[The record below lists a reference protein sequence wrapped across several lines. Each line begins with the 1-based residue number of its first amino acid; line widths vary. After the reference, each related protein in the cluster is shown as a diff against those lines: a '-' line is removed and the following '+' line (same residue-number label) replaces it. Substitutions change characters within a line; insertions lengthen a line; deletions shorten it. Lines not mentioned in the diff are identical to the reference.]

1 MLSVLKKFLEYTF
14 TYREDLSFS
23 MFSQGRRR
31 PFLFLM
37 FGNMGV
43 WFFTKNTNSLNGGS
57 LFSDSRRFMLDEMFQ
72 QNTSK
77 LAIFLNMKT
86 RISSLIFHLV
96 PRSVWCYFL
105 FFYYWKISSRIS
117 LIFLKSAVILA

>member
-1 MLSVLKKFLEYTF
+1 MLRVLKKFLEYTF

-57 LFSDSRRFMLDEMFQ
+57 LFSDSRRFMLEEMIYVNCF
-72 QNTSK
+72 K
-77 LAIFLNMKT
+77 IGHIF
-86 RISSLIFHLV
+86 RI
-96 PRSVWCYFL
+96 
-105 FFYYWKISSRIS
+105 
-117 LIFLKSAVILA
+117 

>member
-57 LFSDSRRFMLDEMFQ
+57 LFSHSRRFMLDEMFQ

-77 LAIFLNMKT
+77 WAIFLEYENPH
-86 RISSLIFHLV
+86 SSLIFYLLLL
-96 PRSVWCYFL
+96 Y
-105 FFYYWKISSRIS
+105 FFYYWKISSSIS

>member
-57 LFSDSRRFMLDEMFQ
+57 LFSDSRRFMLGEMFQ

-77 LAIFLNMKT
+77 LAIFLEYENPHT
-86 RISSLIFHLV
+86 VGNLIFH
-96 PRSVWCYFL
+96 
-105 FFYYWKISSRIS
+105 WKISSRIS